1 MKLISCA
8 ELRLCYQ
15 VKNCGTDFR
24 WNMFGMTNKDGDNI
38 SSGLKS
44 CRKLRRIC
52 IRNSLMN
59 DDNLYALCD
68 GLRNS
73 TKLTTLLVPN
83 NCLVTEQPNILP
95 LSNSLLFLQTD
106 EAIPVLVK
114 FMATHSLKRI
124 DLSNNRLTCE
134 GVIMLAKSLE
144 IGGANGQLKRLNLS
158 LNNIGRAGCHA
169 LCQVILVRFVV
180 WFFNFHDE

>member
-1 MKLISCA
+1 
-8 ELRLCYQ
+8 
-15 VKNCGTDFR
+15 
-24 WNMFGMTNKDGDNI
+24 MFGMTSKDGDNI

-73 TKLTTLLVPN
+73 AKLTTLLVPN
-83 NCLVTEQPNILP
+83 NCLVCESP
-95 LSNSLLFLQTD
+95 LSPFTTMHSNSFLQTD

-114 FMATHSLKRI
+114 FLATHSLKRL

-134 GVIMLAKSLE
+134 GVIMLAKCLE
-144 IGGANGQLKRLNLS
+144 TSGVKGQLKRLNLS
-158 LNNIGRAGCHA
+158 LNNIGKAGCYA
-169 LCQVILVRFVV
+169 LCQVIRARFIVPIQYKVV
-180 WFFNFHDE
+180 HSLRSGDAIL

>member
-24 WNMFGMTNKDGDNI
+24 WNMFGMTSKDGDNI

-83 NCLVTEQPNILP
+83 NCLVREQPRAPQPQSSTPSFLD
-95 LSNSLLFLQTD
+95 LTMNSDSCRRTR
-106 EAIPVLVK
+106 P
-114 FMATHSLKRI
+114 SPC
-124 DLSNNRLTCE
+124 S
-134 GVIMLAKSLE
+134 
-144 IGGANGQLKRLNLS
+144 
-158 LNNIGRAGCHA
+158 
-169 LCQVILVRFVV
+169 
-180 WFFNFHDE
+180 